1 MSISFRKIVNS
12 FHGSKSHQS
21 KKECKFGA
29 FCGFQ
34 STINTTTMKKIF
46 VLFLLAMLFSTLSFS
61 QGNDGKPILK
71 FNEKGKF
78 RIAQFTDLHF
88 QYKSD
93 ISDSTLAL
101 MRSVIVSEKP
111 DLVVLT
117 GDIVTSEHT
126 QKAWNSLC
134 QTFIDAKV
142 PWTIVLGN
150 HDIEEKMTGKEIIE
164 AVGKMPYN
172 LTSNGPENVSGN
184 GNYVLNILS
193 SKSSKTETVLYFL
206 DSHSSFPK
214 KHEFEGYDWIRSDQ
228 VEWYRNQ
235 SKIFTG
241 SNGGK
246 PMNALAFF
254 HIPLQEYKEVLGK
267 ATTIGSQ
274 KENISCSSVNS
285 GLFAAMLDTKDV
297 MGMFVGHDHNNNYI
311 GCLHHICLA
320 FGNVTGRDGYGDI
333 GKGARIIDLYEGAR
347 KFDTWILKMYECD
360 RDKGTWIPVTGER
373 EMYRVSYPK
382 SFVKK

>member
-1 MSISFRKIVNS
+1 LYSNYEEF
-12 FHGSKSHQS
+12 
-21 KKECKFGA
+21 KFDA
-29 FCGFQ
+29 FSGFQ
-34 STINTTTMKKIF
+34 STIKKITMKKIF
-46 VLFLLAMLFSTLSFS
+46 ALFLLTIVFLSASFS
-61 QGNDGKPILK
+61 QGIDGKPVLK
-71 FNEKGKF
+71 FNQKGTF

-88 QYKSD
+88 QYNSA

-117 GDIVTSEHT
+117 GDIVTSKHT
-126 QKAWNSLC
+126 RKAWSSLA

-150 HDIEEKMTGKEIIE
+150 HDIEYDLTGKELME
-164 AVGKMPYN
+164 VLEKMPYS

-193 SKSSKTETVLYFL
+193 SNSSKTETVLYFL
-206 DSHSSFPK
+206 DSHSSFGK
-214 KHEFEGYDWIRSDQ
+214 KQEFEGYDWIKGDQ
-228 VEWYRNQ
+228 IVWYRSQ
-235 SKIFTG
+235 SGTFTND
-241 SNGGK
+241 NGGK
-246 PMNALAFF
+246 PINALAFF
-254 HIPLQEYKEVLGK
+254 HIPLQEYKEVVGK

-274 KENISCSSVNS
+274 KENISSSSINP

-297 MGMFVGHDHNNNYI
+297 MGIFVGHDHNNNFI

-347 KFDTWILKMYECD
+347 KFDTWILKMYDCD
-360 RDKGTWIPVTGER
+360 RDKGTWTPVTGER
-373 EMYRVSYPK
+373 KMYMVNYPK
-382 SFVKK
+382 SFGEK